1 MFEQPKEGKYV
12 QRKGRKKEQ
21 RKEERDKKKLSSKNG
36 FSQPLGWN
44 VGNVPS
50 NMSAQEKTERN
61 NI

>member
-12 QRKGRKKEQ
+12 QRKGRKKER
-21 RKEERDKKKLSSKNG
+21 RKGERDKKKLSSKNG

-50 NMSAQEKTERN
+50 NM
-61 NI
+61 